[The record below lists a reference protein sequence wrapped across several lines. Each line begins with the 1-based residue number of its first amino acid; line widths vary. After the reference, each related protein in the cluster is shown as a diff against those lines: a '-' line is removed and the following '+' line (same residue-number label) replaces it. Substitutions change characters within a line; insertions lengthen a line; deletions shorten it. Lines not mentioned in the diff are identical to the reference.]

1 LVEGDGDDCGCG
13 AVVLILEYP
22 AYPPP
27 YQGFVFASDY
37 EQGQNLVAERE
48 YKQHEVRVAKG
59 ASSLR
64 LPDLCP
70 CVSCSQEFYQRL
82 IEIARR
88 HKIMNPEKMRGEYGK
103 LLYLLQDSVSP
114 NIQAQLGF
122 SFITGI
128 STGVFP
134 AFHIMAT

>member
-1 LVEGDGDDCGCG
+1 
-13 AVVLILEYP
+13 
-22 AYPPP
+22 
-27 YQGFVFASDY
+27 
-37 EQGQNLVAERE
+37 
-48 YKQHEVRVAKG
+48 
-59 ASSLR
+59 
-64 LPDLCP
+64 
-70 CVSCSQEFYQRL
+70 
-82 IEIARR
+82 
-88 HKIMNPEKMRGEYGK
+88 MNPEKMRGEYGK